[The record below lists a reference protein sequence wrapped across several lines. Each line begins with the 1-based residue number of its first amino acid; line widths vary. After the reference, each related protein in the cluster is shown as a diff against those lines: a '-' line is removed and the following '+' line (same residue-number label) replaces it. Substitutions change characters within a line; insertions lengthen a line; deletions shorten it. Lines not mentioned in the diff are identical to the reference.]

1 MIWQLVSLALL
12 FAQADQTGSAA
23 PAPAPAASTA
33 PASSGAAPAP
43 SPSPAPT
50 AAPGDSVPAPAG
62 GGANGGGG
70 SGDGSGLIQ
79 FLPFLVIMGLLY
91 FMFLRPQMQQEKKR
105 QAMLKALSKNDKVV
119 TSAGMYGTVVSV
131 DEGSD
136 RVVLKVGEDD
146 KGLRIA
152 FTRASIVRILG
163 DEAEKSKEPA
173 KS

>member
-1 MIWQLVSLALL
+1 MIWQLLNLSML
-12 FAQADQTGSAA
+12 FALAGDAE
-23 PAPAPAASTA
+23 PA
-33 PASSGAAPAP
+33 
-43 SPSPAPT
+43 
-50 AAPGDSVPAPAG
+50 AG
-62 GGANGGGG
+62 GGGGGA
-70 SGDGSGLIQ
+70 GDGSSGLIQ

-105 QAMLKALSKNDKVV
+105 QAMLKALKKNDKVV
-119 TSAGMYGTVVSV
+119 TSAGMYGSVVSV

-152 FTRASIVRILG
+152 FTRASIARVLDDNAG
-163 DEAEKSKEPA
+163 KAEEPA